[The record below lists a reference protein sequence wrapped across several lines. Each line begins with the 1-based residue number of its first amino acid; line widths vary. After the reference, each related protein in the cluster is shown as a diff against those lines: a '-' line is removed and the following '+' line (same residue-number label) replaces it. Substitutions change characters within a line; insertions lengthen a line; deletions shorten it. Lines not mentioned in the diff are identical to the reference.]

1 MYEGWTSDAP
11 NVGFHGNGR
20 HWFGTPDDE
29 MMNKLMN
36 KETKKIY

>member
-1 MYEGWTSDAP
+1 MYEGWTSDTP